1 MHDKIE
7 LLANQEIDELN
18 LSESA
23 LSDVY
28 SKLYNSLGVE
38 PGLLNKTSIGKNINQ
53 IYKNVDIALATI
65 QKLSVETKESEK
77 SIDKHVITNMSP
89 LHGHDIVATPEIK
102 DTLSQIIREFQNQEH
117 LTTDDVIREISDY
130 LEHYAPN
137 YYIKK
142 FLN

>member
-53 IYKNVDIALATI
+53 IYRNVDIALATI

-77 SIDKHVITNMSP
+77 STDKHVITNMSP
-89 LHGHDIVATPEIK
+89 LHGHDIVAVPEIK
-102 DTLSQIIREFQNQEH
+102 DTLSQIIREFQYKEH

-130 LEHYAPN
+130 LEQYAPN